1 MCIKYFKIKVYL
13 AESTQILSGQLFGPY
28 IKTKIVRFK
37 ISFLYAA
44 CHFMWKVI
52 SCLLLSKIRKII
64 LFLERED
71 VSVYATELV
80 CPVLASART
89 GQKNS

>member
-1 MCIKYFKIKVYL
+1 MKVYL

-44 CHFMWKVI
+44 CHFECEK
-52 SCLLLSKIRKII
+52 
-64 LFLERED
+64 
-71 VSVYATELV
+71 
-80 CPVLASART
+80 
-89 GQKNS
+89 